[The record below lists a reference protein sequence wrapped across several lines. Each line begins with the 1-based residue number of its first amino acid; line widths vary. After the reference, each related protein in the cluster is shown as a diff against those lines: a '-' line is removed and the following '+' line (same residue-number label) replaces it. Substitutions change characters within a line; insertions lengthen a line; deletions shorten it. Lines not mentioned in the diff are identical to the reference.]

1 MKKGLLKRFLAIMLA
16 FATVIGMNVSS
27 VAAAQGE
34 DHAAT
39 YKVVSTGS
47 ETATVKVTGVAQGD
61 VLKAYKVVD
70 ITYDKTT
77 NSVKYAWNSQI
88 KTEAEKIYATVE
100 DYMKAGDA
108 GAKKLYTALIAN
120 YSSLTAAD
128 TKTAGSTGTVEFNL
142 PMGQYL
148 IVGEGYN
155 VYAPMTATIEPTVNP
170 DNSNEYVIYD
180 VNIEAKAT
188 TPSVDK
194 KVQDKDKNWVDSTST
209 KINEE
214 REYKITVQAPIYP
227 EDAKDKLFRVNDSM
241 ETGLKGAKDLKIVN
255 ENGDTLTSPADYS
268 ITYTDSEGNTVDAAE
283 ATKFTIEFNM
293 DSDKVAGQKLTITY
307 TSVATADLKP
317 GTPAKNNVT
326 LEWPKNLWNTDSGYN
341 KEPDETKVYT
351 YGIKVQK
358 TKEDGTSKLAG
369 AEFKLYADKDCTQ
382 ELHFIELS
390 SGNYVLGGTST
401 DNLVCDADGHLT
413 LTGLDEGTY
422 YLKEVKAPTDY
433 TLLSEPIEVKV
444 TKVDNGTYYTYS
456 VKNTKGLKLPKT
468 GDTAMLTMYIAGAAV
483 ALLGI
488 AMLMNAK
495 RKQR

>member
-27 VAAAQGE
+27 IAAAQGE
-34 DHAAT
+34 DHAANYT
-39 YKVVSTGS
+39 VVSTGD
-47 ETATVKVTGVAQGD
+47 ETAKVKVTGVAQGD

-70 ITYDKTT
+70 ITYDKAT

-88 KTEAEKIYATVE
+88 KAEAEKLYATVE
-100 DYMKAGDA
+100 AYMKAGDT

-120 YSSLTAAD
+120 YSTLTAAD
-128 TKTAGSTGTVEFNL
+128 TKTADASGTVEFNL

-227 EDAKDKLFRVNDSM
+227 EDAKDKHFRVNDSM

-255 ENGDTLTSPADYS
+255 ENGDTLTSPADYT
-268 ITYTDSEGNTVDAAE
+268 ITYTDNAGNTVDAAE
-283 ATKFTIEFNM
+283 ATKFTIEFEM
-293 DSDKVAGQKLTITY
+293 DSDKVAGHQLTITY
-307 TSVATADLKP
+307 TSVATADLTP

-341 KEPDETKVYT
+341 KKPDETEVYT

-358 TKEDGTSKLAG
+358 TKEDGSNLAG

-382 ELHFIELS
+382 ELHFIKLS
-390 SGNYVLGGTST
+390 AGNYVLGGTST
-401 DNLVCDADGHLT
+401 DNLVCDANGHLT

-444 TKVDNGTYYTYS
+444 TKAENGTYYSCS